1 MTYLNAVLD
10 SEFEQPTLLL
20 WEITAQKVSVKYL
33 ELALWTLVL
42 STYQQ
47 NGKKKR
53 YPLDDPNE
61 AMSSLPIEDN
71 IYR

>member
-20 WEITAQKVSVKYL
+20 WEITAQKVSIKYL

-42 STYQQ
+42 STKQQ
-47 NGKKKR
+47 KR
-53 YPLDDPNE
+53 YPIDDPNE

-71 IYR
+71 IHT